1 MTTTSTVRVAEL
13 TALVLAAGAT
23 PLSAQIPAGF
33 TPLFDGRDLS
43 GWHVSRT
50 THHGSTGD
58 FRAEN
63 GEIVLR
69 QNPYG
74 QGGLLLTD
82 RRYHDFELYLEVLA
96 PFGINSGLFFRST
109 ETGSAYQ
116 VELVGG
122 GLPGTGDLI
131 SELMPL
137 SVHAEAAGLARVW
150 KPDGWNSLRLRV
162 EGDAPHT
169 TLWVNGT
176 RMWDVTQTRNDK
188 VAGETDGHIGLQL
201 HWTNTYTPIPD
212 ARCCVTSW
220 RPGVAIRFRNLGI
233 RVLP

>member
-1 MTTTSTVRVAEL
+1 MSAPSARRGVL
-13 TALVLAAGAT
+13 LAAAT
-23 PLSAQIPAGF
+23 LLSAAAPLAAQLPEGF
-33 TPLFDGRDLS
+33 TPLFNGRDLT

-58 FRAEN
+58 FRVED

-74 QGGLLLTD
+74 QGGLLLTN
-82 RRYHDFELYLEVLA
+82 RRYHDFELYLEVRA
-96 PFGINSGLFFRST
+96 PFGINSGIFFRST

-122 GLPGTGDLI
+122 GLPGTGNLI

-137 SVHAEAAGLARVW
+137 SVHAEAERLQEVW
-150 KPDGWNSLRLRV
+150 KPDDWNSLRLRV
-162 EGDAPHT
+162 EGDAPHA
-169 TLWVNGT
+169 TLWVNGV

-188 VAGETDGHIGLQL
+188 VAGETDGYIGLQL

-220 RPGVAIRFRNLGI
+220 RPGVGIRFRNLGI

>member
-1 MTTTSTVRVAEL
+1 MSTTLARRAA
-13 TALVLAAGAT
+13 ALSLPWMLASVPLAAQL
-23 PLSAQIPAGF
+23 PEGF

-43 GWHVSRT
+43 GWHTSRT

-69 QNPYG
+69 QSPYG

-82 RRYHDFELYLEVLA
+82 RRYHDFELYLEVMV
-96 PFGINSGLFFRST
+96 PWGVNSGIFFRST

-122 GLPGTGDLI
+122 GLPGTANLL

-137 SVHAEAAGLARVW
+137 SRPARAEGLAAVW
-150 KPDGWNSLRLRV
+150 KPDGWNSFRLRV
-162 EGDAPHT
+162 EGDVPHT
-169 TLWVNGT
+169 TLWVNGV
-176 RMWDVTQTRNDK
+176 RMWEVTQTRNDK
-188 VAGETDGHIGLQL
+188 VAGETDGFIGLQL

-212 ARCCVTSW
+212 ARCCVQSW
-220 RPGVAIRFRNLGI
+220 RPGAAIRFRNLAI
-233 RVLP
+233 RELP